1 MSANHDH
8 NSSSFPHRINL
19 VLLPV
24 MVIVGIIAACRKE
37 CFYTSGVI
45 LGCSM
50 VYAFFE
56 LVPIGIALSNRC
68 SVFSPTI
75 ENNRWNL
82 IKGITY
88 FILSTGM
95 AITVVFPPTCWLGTV
110 IGVCG
115 YFGVFP
121 YIYLYRKEKY
131 EEARKQWLASNLI
144 QLT

>member
-1 MSANHDH
+1 MNASM
-8 NSSSFPHRINL
+8 PHKINL
-19 VLLPV
+19 FLLPV
-24 MVIVGIIAACRKE
+24 MVIVCIVAACRKE

-56 LVPIGIALSNRC
+56 LIPICILLFNWC

-95 AITVVFPPTCWLGTV
+95 VITVVFPPTCWLGTA
-110 IGVCG
+110 IGICG
-115 YFGVFP
+115 YFGAFP
-121 YIYLYRKEKY
+121 YIYLYRKEKN
-131 EEARKQWLASNLI
+131 EEARRRWLASNLL
-144 QLT
+144 QSPT